1 MIRRIIGGYGAV
13 IDAIDRV
20 VLVLTS
26 LLLAVVVVLTAVEI
40 IGRNVFKYSS
50 PGSVDV
56 TLSLAILV
64 YFVGYLVLLNRDQ
77 DVMMDYFYLRFSP
90 GVKRFLD
97 AVTSVA
103 ILGFFIVLLLKS
115 VKLFQMG
122 MNSLHPV
129 FPVPHGVVA
138 LPIVIAAI
146 GCVLVA
152 LRKTL
157 DTGLVLIDGGRP
169 AGDQPR

>member
-20 VLVLTS
+20 VLALTS

-64 YFVGYLVLLNRDQ
+64 YFIGYLVLLNRDQ

-90 GVKRFLD
+90 GVKRLLD
-97 AVTSVA
+97 AVTSIA

-138 LPIVIAAI
+138 LPVVIAAI

-157 DTGLVLIDGGRP
+157 DTSLALIDGGRL
-169 AGDQPR
+169 AGGQPR

>member
-1 MIRRIIGGYGAV
+1 MIRRIIARYGVVVDAV
-13 IDAIDRV
+13 DRV
-20 VLVLTS
+20 VLVITS

-40 IGRNVFKYSS
+40 VGRNVFKYSS

-64 YFVGYLVLLNRDQ
+64 YFIGYLVLLNRDQ
-77 DVMMDYFYLRFSP
+77 DVMMDYFYLRFPP
-90 GVKRFLD
+90 GVKRVLD
-97 AVTSVA
+97 AVTALA
-103 ILGFFIVLLLKS
+103 ILGFFVVLLLKS
-115 VKLFQMG
+115 VKLFQLG

-138 LPIVIAAI
+138 LPVVIAAI

-157 DTGLVLIDGGRP
+157 DTGLALIDGNRG
-169 AGDQPR
+169 AGNQPR